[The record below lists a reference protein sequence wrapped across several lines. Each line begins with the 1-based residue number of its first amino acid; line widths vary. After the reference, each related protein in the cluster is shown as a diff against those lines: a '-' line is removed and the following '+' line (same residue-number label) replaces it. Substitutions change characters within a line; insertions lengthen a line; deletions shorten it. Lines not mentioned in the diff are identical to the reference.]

1 METNLYKKFYT
12 LLDRQMDLMYN
23 KDNLRS
29 KGVIKVELSLDFLK
43 KEMMRA
49 IKEKD
54 IVKKEILPI
63 VIAEI
68 RNKEIDTKTNLSS
81 GDIAKV
87 LQKQIKS
94 MEDTIS
100 VAGDRDTTILS
111 GQVAYL
117 KTLLPVQYSED
128 EIKVI
133 LNKLCNGETNKGVI
147 MKTVMPIFSGKADGK
162 LVSKCVD
169 DFIKGNKF

>member
-1 METNLYKKFYT
+1 
-12 LLDRQMDLMYN
+12 MDLMYN

-117 KTLLPVQYSED
+117 KTLLPVQYS
-128 EIKVI
+128 
-133 LNKLCNGETNKGVI
+133 
-147 MKTVMPIFSGKADGK
+147 
-162 LVSKCVD
+162 
-169 DFIKGNKF
+169 